1 MENSNNSTSK
11 VVYTGTTT
19 TTGGRQGASKSSD
32 GRLDITLTPPG
43 GRGEGTN
50 PEQLFA
56 AGWSACFLGAM
67 GKSAAIKNIKL
78 PADSH
83 IDAEVDLVLSDTEGY
98 SLQVRLNINLPGI
111 DREDALAIAEHAHTL
126 CPYSKA
132 IKGNI
137 NVETN
142 IL

>member
-1 MENSNNSTSK
+1 MESTNILTQK

-32 GRLDITLTPPG
+32 GRLDIALTPPG

-67 GKSAAIKNIKL
+67 AKSAASKNIKF
-78 PADSH
+78 PADSS
-83 IDAEVDLVLSDTEGY
+83 INAEVDLVLSETEGY
-98 SLQVRLNINLPGI
+98 ALQARLNISLPGI
-111 DREDALAIAEHAHTL
+111 DREDAVAIAEHAHTL

-137 NVETN
+137 KVETN